1 MFDEELRAL
10 LNTTLWHNNICPL
23 LAYCDTKPAFI
34 FPKLTPM
41 SDNRSARL
49 PDDVKDTICIDVV
62 RGMDHMH
69 RAGYVH
75 SDMKPDNVLL
85 EFDENRVIKKAVV
98 GDLGCVKS
106 CMVPV
111 CDLPRSSAT
120 PRRHEAPPPLR

>member
-1 MFDEELRAL
+1 
-10 LNTTLWHNNICPL
+10 
-23 LAYCDTKPAFI
+23 
-34 FPKLTPM
+34 M